1 VQDTDPTPAV
11 IDMMADTDIAAWL
24 RLAAAPGVG
33 RITAAHLLRA
43 FGAPAAIFRASRDQL
58 LEHVT
63 PAQAASLCAPVSS
76 ATARLADATHAWLS
90 EPGNG
95 LVTLLDPAYPPL
107 LAEIP
112 DAPLLLY
119 IRGNPALLHGPA
131 LAMVG
136 SRNASVQG
144 QANARAFAQ
153 ALSEAGLTIVSGLA
167 LGIDTAAH
175 DGALRGPGSTVAVI
189 GTGADRIYP
198 ARNAALARRIAQEG
212 CMVSEYPLGTPPR
225 PEHFPQRNRIIS
237 GLTAGVLVVEAAAG
251 SGSLITARMANEQGR
266 DVFALPGSIHAAL
279 SKGCHQLIRDGAQLV
294 DSVDDILLAL
304 SMAPLVRHAQAVTP
318 VPPAGSSSLLAI
330 LGDDAMHIDAL
341 LAHGGMSA
349 ATLSAELLTLEMAG
363 VVARLPGGMLQR
375 VHR

>member
-1 VQDTDPTPAV
+1 MQDTDPTPAV
-11 IDMMADTDIAAWL
+11 VPATTDTDVADWL

-33 RITAAHLLRA
+33 RITAVHLLRHV
-43 FGAPAAIFRASRDQL
+43 GPPAAIFRASRDQL

-63 PAQAASLCAPVSS
+63 PAQASALCAPVSS
-76 ATARLADATHAWLS
+76 DTARLVDLTQAWLS
-90 EPGNG
+90 QPGNQ
-95 LVTLLDPAYPPL
+95 LITYLDATYPPL
-107 LAEIP
+107 LAEID

-119 IRGNPALLHGPA
+119 IRGRSALLRGAA
-131 LAMVG
+131 LAIVG

-153 ALSEAGLTIVSGLA
+153 ALAEAGITVVSGLA

-175 DGALRGPGSTVAVI
+175 DGALRGCGSTVAVI

-198 ARNAALARRIAQEG
+198 ARNAALARRIAEAG

-237 GLTAGVLVVEAAAG
+237 GLAAGVLVIEAAAG
-251 SGSLITARMANEQGR
+251 SGSLITARLANEQGR

-279 SKGCHQLIRDGAQLV
+279 SKGCHQLIRDGALLV
-294 DSVDDILLAL
+294 DSVDDILQALAL
-304 SMAPLVRHAQAVTP
+304 APLVQTARATAPVVTSP
-318 VPPAGSSSLLAI
+318 LLAI
-330 LGDDAMHIDAL
+330 LGDDAMHIDTILAL
-341 LAHGGMSA
+341 GGMTASA
-349 ATLSAELLTLEMAG
+349 LSAELLALEMAG

-375 VHR
+375 IHH

>member
-11 IDMMADTDIAAWL
+11 VAHATDADVAGWL

-33 RITAAHLLRA
+33 RITAANLLRA
-43 FGAPAAIFRASRDQL
+43 FGAPAAIFRASRDEL
-58 LEHVT
+58 LRFIT
-63 PAQAASLCAPVSS
+63 PAQASALCAPAS
-76 ATARLADATHAWLS
+76 ADTARLVDTTHAWLS
-90 EPGNG
+90 GPGNG
-95 LVTLLDPAYPPL
+95 LITLLDPAYPPL
-107 LAEIP
+107 LAEIADP
-112 DAPLLLY
+112 PLLLY
-119 IRGNPALLHGPA
+119 IRGNSALLHGAA
-131 LAMVG
+131 LAVVG

-144 QANARAFAQ
+144 QANALAFAR

-175 DGALRGPGSTVAVI
+175 DGALRGAGSTVAVI

-237 GLTAGVLVVEAAAG
+237 GLAAGVLVIEAAAG

-294 DSVDDILLAL
+294 DSVDDVLQAL
-304 SMAPLVRHAQAVTP
+304 SMAPLVRSMQPAAPAPAV
-318 VPPAGSSSLLAI
+318 SSPLLAI
-330 LGDDAMHIDAL
+330 LGDEAMHIDAI
-341 LAHGGMSA
+341 LARGTLTPS
-349 ATLSAELLTLEMAG
+349 TLSTELLTLEMAG
-363 VVARLPGGMLQR
+363 IVARLPGGMLQR

>member
-1 VQDTDPTPAV
+1 MQDTDPTPAV
-11 IDMMADTDIAAWL
+11 VPATTDTDVADWL

-33 RITAAHLLRA
+33 RITAVHLLRHV
-43 FGAPAAIFRASRDQL
+43 GPPAAIFRASRDQL

-63 PAQAASLCAPVSS
+63 PAQASALCAPVSS
-76 ATARLADATHAWLS
+76 DTARLVDLTQAWLS
-90 EPGNG
+90 QPGNQ
-95 LVTLLDPAYPPL
+95 LIKYLDATYPPL
-107 LAEIP
+107 LAEID

-119 IRGNPALLHGPA
+119 IRGRSALLRGAA
-131 LAMVG
+131 LAIVG

-153 ALSEAGLTIVSGLA
+153 ALAEAGITVVSGLA

-175 DGALRGPGSTVAVI
+175 DGALRGCGSTVAVI

-198 ARNAALARRIAQEG
+198 ARNAALARRIAEAG

-237 GLTAGVLVVEAAAG
+237 GLAAGVLVIEAAAG
-251 SGSLITARMANEQGR
+251 SGSLITARLANEQGR

-279 SKGCHQLIRDGAQLV
+279 SKGCHQLIRDGALLV
-294 DSVDDILLAL
+294 DSVDDILQALAL
-304 SMAPLVRHAQAVTP
+304 APLVQTARATSPVVTSP
-318 VPPAGSSSLLAI
+318 LLAI
-330 LGDDAMHIDAL
+330 LGDDAMHIDTILAL
-341 LAHGGMSA
+341 GGMTASA
-349 ATLSAELLTLEMAG
+349 LSAELLALEMAG

-375 VHR
+375 IHH

>member
-11 IDMMADTDIAAWL
+11 VAHATDTDVAGWL

-33 RITAAHLLRA
+33 RITAASLLRA
-43 FGAPAAIFRASRDQL
+43 FGAPAAIFRASRDEL
-58 LEHVT
+58 LQHVT
-63 PAQAASLCAPVSS
+63 PAQASALCTPASAD
-76 ATARLADATHAWLS
+76 TARLVDTTHAWLAQ
-90 EPGNG
+90 PGNG
-95 LVTLLDPAYPPL
+95 LITLLDAAYPPL
-107 LAEIP
+107 LAEIADP
-112 DAPLLLY
+112 PLLLY
-119 IRGNPALLHGPA
+119 IRGNNALLHGAA
-131 LAMVG
+131 LAIVG

-144 QANARAFAQ
+144 QANALAFAR

-237 GLTAGVLVVEAAAG
+237 GLAAGVLVIEAASG

-294 DSVDDILLAL
+294 DSVDDVLQAL
-304 SMAPLVRHAQAVTP
+304 SMAPLVRSMRPATPAPAV
-318 VPPAGSSSLLAI
+318 SSSLLAI
-330 LGDDAMHIDAL
+330 LGDEAMHIDAI
-341 LAHGGMSA
+341 LAEGSLTPSA
-349 ATLSAELLTLEMAG
+349 LSTELLTLEMAG
-363 VVARLPGGMLQR
+363 MVARLPGGMLQR

>member
-1 VQDTDPTPAV
+1 MHDTDPTSSL
-11 IDMMADTDIAAWL
+11 DRDTELRSWL
-24 RLAAAPGVG
+24 RLAQVPGVG
-33 RITAAHLLRA
+33 RITAARLLRQ
-43 FGAPAAIFRASRDQL
+43 FGSASAIFSAGDSPL
-58 LEHVT
+58 LEQLT
-63 PAQAASLCAPVSS
+63 PAQAVALRAPVSEDS
-76 ATARLADATHAWLS
+76 ARLIDTTLAWRA
-90 EPGNG
+90 EPGNDI
-95 LVTLLDPAYPPL
+95 LTLLDPAYPPL

-119 IRGNPALLHGPA
+119 IRGRRALLHGPA

-144 QANARAFAQ
+144 KANALAFAR

-167 LGIDTAAH
+167 LGIDSAAH
-175 DGALRGPGSTVAVI
+175 EGALPGCGSTVAVI
-189 GTGADRIYP
+189 GTGIDRIYP
-198 ARNAALARRIAQEG
+198 ARNAALARRIAQDG

-237 GLTAGVLVVEAAAG
+237 GLAAGVLVIEAAAG

-279 SKGCHQLIRDGAQLV
+279 SKGCHQLIREGAQLV

-304 SMAPLVRHAQAVTP
+304 SMAPLVRNAQ
-318 VPPAGSSSLLAI
+318 PAPLAPAAPASPLLDL
-330 LGDDAMHIDAL
+330 LGLEAMHIDAI
-341 LAHGGMSA
+341 LALGAFTPGE
-349 ATLSAELLTLEMAG
+349 LSAELLVLEMAG

>member
-1 VQDTDPTPAV
+1 MRDTDPIPRLEP
-11 IDMMADTDIAAWL
+11 DLRSWL
-24 RLAAAPGVG
+24 RLSQAPGVG

-43 FGAPAAIFRASRDQL
+43 FGSPDAIFNAGRDQL
-58 LEHVT
+58 LDYVT
-63 PAQAASLCAPVSS
+63 PAQAASLSAPVSS
-76 ATARLADATHAWLS
+76 DTARLVDTTHAWLAQ
-90 EPGNG
+90 PGNE
-95 LVTLLDPAYPPL
+95 LITLLDPAYPPL
-107 LAEIP
+107 LADIA

-119 IRGNPALLHGPA
+119 IRGRRELLHGAA
-131 LAMVG
+131 LAIVG

-144 QANARAFAQ
+144 QANALAFSQ

-175 DGALRGPGSTVAVI
+175 DGALRGCGSTVAVI

-198 ARNAALARRIAQEG
+198 ARNAALARRIAQDG

-225 PEHFPQRNRIIS
+225 PEHFPQRDRIIS
-237 GLTAGVLVVEAAAG
+237 GLAAGVLVIEAAAG

-304 SMAPLVRHAQAVTP
+304 SMAPLVRQAAAAPAPP
-318 VPPAGSSSLLAI
+318 VQPTASPLLTI
-330 LGDDAMHIDAL
+330 LGDDPMHIDAV
-341 LAHGGMSA
+341 LAIGAMTPGA
-349 ATLSAELLTLEMAG
+349 LSAELLALEMAG
-363 VVARLPGGMLQR
+363 IVARLPGGLLQR